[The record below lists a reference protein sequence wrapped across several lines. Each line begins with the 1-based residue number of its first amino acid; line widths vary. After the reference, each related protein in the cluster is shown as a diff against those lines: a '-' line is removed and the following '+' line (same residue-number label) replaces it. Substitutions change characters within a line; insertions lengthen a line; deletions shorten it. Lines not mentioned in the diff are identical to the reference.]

1 LGQAINSQIPSSA
14 DRGSVVTDGT
24 PVSLWS
30 KKEKIQSLI
39 SGLTLIALL
48 GTAYFLSAKENI
60 GNAPISLLIGLSL
73 GIIFE
78 RGRFCFFCIFRDS
91 IEDKNNTPF
100 LSILAAIITGSIGY
114 AIIFGQFLPDTS
126 QDRLPPAAHIAPVS
140 WPLILAAFVFGIGMA
155 LSGACLSGHLYRLGQ
170 GYLRAIP
177 ALLGSLIGFGIAF
190 ITWNWLYLNSISDAP
205 TFWLPNT
212 FGYAGSLVITT
223 VVILLLALLLI
234 KKGVNSEPLRSNTSA
249 EISLAKSYRNM
260 ITQRW
265 SPITTGVLVGVI
277 GMIAYLRVE
286 PLGVTRQ
293 LSTTVRTLMDENA
306 IGPDSLLGLDK
317 ISGCIAVI
325 SQTITNNGWLIFGLV
340 GGSFAAAI
348 AGGRFEFSKLTVRN
362 SSTAFVGGILLG
374 WGSMTALGCTIGV
387 LLSGTQ
393 AFALSGWVFFL
404 FVYLGVWV
412 GTKAKL
418 HKL

>member
-1 LGQAINSQIPSSA
+1 LGQAINSPIPSEQ
-14 DRGSVVTDGT
+14 DRGSVNTDGT

-48 GTAYFLSAKENI
+48 GTAYFLSAKESI

-100 LSILAAIITGSIGY
+100 LSILVAIITGSIGY

-325 SQTITNNGWLIFGLV
+325 SQTITNNGWLVFGLV

-362 SSTAFVGGILLG
+362 TSTAFVGGILLG

>member
-1 LGQAINSQIPSSA
+1 MGQAINSQIPSSA

-325 SQTITNNGWLIFGLV
+325 SQTITNNGWLVFGLV

-362 SSTAFVGGILLG
+362 TSTAFVGGILLG

-393 AFALSGWVFFL
+393 AFALSGWIFFL

-418 HKL
+418 HNL